1 MLKESPGRANQV
13 GWYVEQIKDPAQ
25 AGEISNKV
33 DALFK
38 NSTAETKTES
48 ERAFQQGFI
57 ASSSAIIT
65 SMNVISFVII
75 GIIMLV
81 LGNTMIMSA
90 RERTREYAVM
100 KALGFSAKHL
110 VGLIMGESLFISAV
124 GAGIGLF
131 LTYPLVMGFSQVI
144 PKGFFPVFQVE
155 PVTVIIAC
163 SAAALVGIFSAVFP
177 IQRAL
182 KTNIVDG
189 FRFVG

>member
-1 MLKESPGRANQV
+1 
-13 GWYVEQIKDPAQ
+13 
-25 AGEISNKV
+25 
-33 DALFK
+33 
-38 NSTAETKTES
+38 
-48 ERAFQQGFI
+48 
-57 ASSSAIIT
+57 
-65 SMNVISFVII
+65 
-75 GIIMLV
+75 MLV

-163 SAAALVGIFSAVFP
+163 SAAALAPHLHRGLA
-177 IQRAL
+177 
-182 KTNIVDG
+182 KCGDG
-189 FRFVG
+189 PAGHNQADGDDSFHVI